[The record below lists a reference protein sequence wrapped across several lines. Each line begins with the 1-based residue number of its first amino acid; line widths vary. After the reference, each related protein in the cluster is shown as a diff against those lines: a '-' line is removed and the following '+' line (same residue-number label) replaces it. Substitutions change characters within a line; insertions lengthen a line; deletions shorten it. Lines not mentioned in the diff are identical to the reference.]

1 MGAKAN
7 PRSQCASG
15 GREHRARSVC
25 CTRAPHGGRLR
36 RWRQLPGGGVR
47 TGDGHQAERARSSP
61 DTERAMS
68 VAGGEGASGQPA
80 GRLGEGS
87 GRARAGAPRPASL
100 PPRPGSFL
108 CRPRLSLGAEELL
121 KCTMRPNRLS
131 YKYRDRYHSNGGSE
145 MKHIILQ
152 RAEPTLNL
160 PGGGSFLFPSPAHTD
175 GPGLAR
181 SRPAARTRRF

>member
-1 MGAKAN
+1 MGAKPN
-7 PRSQCASG
+7 PQSQCASG

-25 CTRAPHGGRLR
+25 CTRAPHGGRHSKVETAAR
-36 RWRQLPGGGVR
+36 RRSQDRRRPPGGKGSELSR
-47 TGDGHQAERARSSP
+47 HWKGHER
-61 DTERAMS
+61 
-68 VAGGEGASGQPA
+68 AGGEGASGQPA
-80 GRLGEGS
+80 GQLGEGS

-152 RAEPTLNL
+152 RAEPTPNI